1 MTSPGPSE
9 DPVVDVFLLNIFI
22 DHHTVNS
29 HLLMHGYNTD
39 TVNEL
44 KFWTKEIGYF
54 YVHCYKIFYT

>member
-1 MTSPGPSE
+1 M
-9 DPVVDVFLLNIFI
+9 LNIFI

-54 YVHCYKIFYT
+54 YVHCYKFFYVIKIEETNYDW